1 MWKYRCKSH
10 LLSLIG
16 SFLVGVLFGL
26 IANLVYG
33 GELQVYMRDI
43 LADAGVPAAA
53 IPSLEAYIES
63 PLLQSLSLGIVFAGL
78 INIVLL
84 AQYFSSVSTF
94 SPLIFIVLLMF
105 ASTLLLF
112 VGIILLLPSVIAC
125 IYGMLTLRSSLA
137 SQRKQR
143 NISNDDV

>member
-16 SFLVGVLFGL
+16 SFFIGMLFGL

-33 GELQVYMRDI
+33 SDLQVYMREI
-43 LADAGVPAAA
+43 LGEAGVPAAA
-53 IPSLEAYIES
+53 LPSLEAYIES
-63 PLLQSLSLGIVFAGL
+63 PLLQSLSMGIVFAGL
-78 INIVLL
+78 VNIVLL

-94 SPLIFIVLLMF
+94 SPLICIVLLMF

-112 VGIILLLPSVIAC
+112 VGILLLLPSAVAC
-125 IYGMLTLRSSLA
+125 IRAVKFT
-137 SQRKQR
+137 
-143 NISNDDV
+143 I